1 MAKREYPLERTRNI
15 GIMAHIDA
23 GKTTTTERILY
34 YTGKIHKIGE
44 THDGASQMDFMEQ
57 EKERGITIQSAAT
70 TAVWRGFFDQ
80 FAKTPYRV
88 NIIDTPGHVDLTIE
102 VERALRVLD
111 GAVAVL
117 DGAAGVEPQTE
128 TVWRQATT
136 YDVPRIVFVNKMDKM
151 GADFEMSV
159 NSIHERLQVNAEA
172 IQWPIG
178 AEDDFEAIIDLI
190 TQEAYYPVDD
200 LGEKWEP
207 REIPAE
213 LKELAEEKRNTLIE
227 AVADVDDELMEK
239 YLEGEDISVDELKAA
254 IRRATLALQ
263 FYPVLAGSA
272 YKDKGVQMMLDAVV
286 DYLPG
291 PLDVK
296 PYIATDPK
304 TGEEVD
310 LIADDSKPF
319 AALAFKIMTDPFVGR
334 LTFMRVYT
342 GTLQSG
348 SYVQNTS
355 SDTRERVGRLL
366 QMHATSRTEIEEVFS
381 GDIAAAIGLKNT
393 TTGDSLTAVDH
404 QLILESM
411 EFPEPVIE
419 LAIEPKTKADQDK
432 LSNAIQK
439 LAEED
444 PSFRAT
450 TNPETGDTLIAGM
463 GELQLD
469 IMVDRMRREF
479 NVEATVGAPQVA
491 YREAFTQTVQARG
504 YFKRQSGGKGQY
516 GDVYIEFSPNEEGA
530 GFEFEDAIVG
540 GVVPREYIPSVEAG
554 LKDALNAGPLAGF
567 PLVDLKAKLYDG
579 SYHDVDSSEAAFKIA
594 ASLALKEAS
603 KTAGAVILEPIMA
616 VDIVAPEDNLGDV
629 MGHVSAR
636 RGMIEGQESRGP
648 VLAVKAKVPLS
659 EMFGYATTLR
669 SATQG
674 RGTFQMVF
682 DHYEAV
688 PKNIQDEII
697 KNSGNKED

>member
-70 TAVWRGFFDQ
+70 TAVWHGFFDQ

-88 NIIDTPGHVDLTIE
+88 NIIDTPGHVDFTIE

-136 YDVPRIVFVNKMDKM
+136 YDVPRIVFVNKMDKL
-151 GADFEMSV
+151 GADFQMSV
-159 NSIHERLQVNAEA
+159 DSIHERLQVNAEA

-178 AEDDFEAIIDLI
+178 AEDDFEAVIDLI
-190 TQEAYYPVDD
+190 TQEAYYPEDD

-207 REIPAE
+207 REIPE
-213 LKELAEEKRNTLIE
+213 EMKELAEEKRNTLIE
-227 AVADVDDELMEK
+227 AVADVDDDLMEK
-239 YLEGEDISVDELKAA
+239 YLEGEDISIEELKAA

-296 PYIATDPK
+296 PYIANDPK
-304 TGEEVD
+304 TDEEID

-342 GTLQSG
+342 GTLKSG

-393 TTGDSLTAVDH
+393 TTGDSLTDVSH

-450 TNPETGDTLIAGM
+450 TNQETGQTLIAGM

-491 YREAFTQTVQARG
+491 YREAFTKTVQARG
-504 YFKRQSGGKGQY
+504 FFKRQSGGKGQY
-516 GDVYIEFSPNEEGA
+516 GDVYIEFAPNEEGA

-594 ASLALKEAS
+594 ASLALKEAA

-629 MGHVSAR
+629 MGH
-636 RGMIEGQESRGP
+636 
-648 VLAVKAKVPLS
+648 
-659 EMFGYATTLR
+659 
-669 SATQG
+669 
-674 RGTFQMVF
+674 
-682 DHYEAV
+682 
-688 PKNIQDEII
+688 
-697 KNSGNKED
+697 

>member
-70 TAVWRGFFDQ
+70 TAVWHGFFDQ

-88 NIIDTPGHVDLTIE
+88 NIIDTPGHVDFTIE

-136 YDVPRIVFVNKMDKM
+136 YDVPRIVFVNKMDKL
-151 GADFEMSV
+151 GADFAMSV
-159 NSIHERLQVNAEA
+159 ESMHERLQVNAEA

-178 AEDDFEAIIDLI
+178 AEDEFEAVIDLI

-227 AVADVDDELMEK
+227 AVADVDDDLMEK
-239 YLEGEDISVDELKAA
+239 YLEGEDISVEELKAA

-296 PYIATDPK
+296 PYVANDPK
-304 TGEEVD
+304 TGEEID
-310 LIADDSKPF
+310 LIADDSKSF

-366 QMHATSRTEIEEVFS
+366 QMHATSRTEIDEVFS

-450 TNPETGDTLIAGM
+450 TNPETGDKLIAGM

-594 ASLALKEAS
+594 ASLALKEAA

-688 PKNIQDEII
+688 PKNIQEEII
-697 KNSGNKED
+697 KNSGKEA

>member
-1 MAKREYPLERTRNI
+1 M
-15 GIMAHIDA
+15 
-23 GKTTTTERILY
+23 
-34 YTGKIHKIGE
+34 
-44 THDGASQMDFMEQ
+44 
-57 EKERGITIQSAAT
+57 
-70 TAVWRGFFDQ
+70 
-80 FAKTPYRV
+80 
-88 NIIDTPGHVDLTIE
+88 
-102 VERALRVLD
+102 RVLD

-136 YDVPRIVFVNKMDKM
+136 YDVPRIVFVNKMDKL
-151 GADFEMSV
+151 GADFAMSV
-159 NSIHERLQVNAEA
+159 ESMHERLQVNAEA

-178 AEDDFEAIIDLI
+178 AEDEFEAVIDLI

-227 AVADVDDELMEK
+227 AVADVDDDLMEK
-239 YLEGEDISVDELKAA
+239 YLEGEDISVEELKAA

-296 PYIATDPK
+296 PYVANDPK
-304 TGEEVD
+304 TGEEID
-310 LIADDSKPF
+310 LIADDSKSF

-366 QMHATSRTEIEEVFS
+366 QMHATSRTEIDEVFS

-567 PLVDLKAKLYDG
+567 PLVDLKAKYDG

-594 ASLALKEAS
+594 ASLALKEAA

-688 PKNIQDEII
+688 PKNIQEEII
-697 KNSGNKED
+697 KNSGKEA

>member
-70 TAVWRGFFDQ
+70 TAVWHGFFDQ

-88 NIIDTPGHVDLTIE
+88 NIIDTPGHVDFTIE

-136 YDVPRIVFVNKMDKM
+136 YDVPRIVFVNKMDKL
-151 GADFEMSV
+151 GADFAMSV
-159 NSIHERLQVNAEA
+159 ESMHERLQVNAEA

-178 AEDDFEAIIDLI
+178 AEDEFEAVIDLI

-227 AVADVDDELMEK
+227 AVADVDDDLMEK
-239 YLEGEDISVDELKAA
+239 YLEGEDISVEELKAA

-272 YKDKGVQMMLDAVV
+272 YKDKGVQIMLDAVV

-296 PYIATDPK
+296 PYVANDPK
-304 TGEEVD
+304 TGEEID
-310 LIADDSKPF
+310 LIADDSKSF

-366 QMHATSRTEIEEVFS
+366 QMHATSRTEIDEVFS

-594 ASLALKEAS
+594 ASLALKEAA

-688 PKNIQDEII
+688 PKNIQEEII
-697 KNSGNKED
+697 KNSGKEA

>member
-70 TAVWRGFFDQ
+70 TAVWHGFFDQ

-88 NIIDTPGHVDLTIE
+88 NIIDTPGHVDFTIE

-151 GADFEMSV
+151 GADFQMSV
-159 NSIHERLQVNAEA
+159 DSIHERLQVNAEA

-178 AEDDFEAIIDLI
+178 AEDDFEAVIDLI
-190 TQEAYYPVDD
+190 TEEAYYPVDD

-213 LKELAEEKRNTLIE
+213 LKDLADEKHNTLIE

-239 YLEGEDISVDELKAA
+239 YLEGEEISVDELKAA

-296 PYIATDPK
+296 PYIANDPK

-310 LIADDSKPF
+310 LIADDDKSF

-342 GTLQSG
+342 GTLKSG

-355 SDTRERVGRLL
+355 SDSRERVGRLL

-393 TTGDSLTAVDH
+393 TTGDSLTSVDH
-404 QLILESM
+404 QLVLESM

-450 TNPETGDTLIAGM
+450 TNQETGDTLIAGM

-491 YREAFTQTVQARG
+491 YREAFTKTVQARG
-504 YFKRQSGGKGQY
+504 FFKRQSGGKGQY

-530 GFEFEDAIVG
+530 GFEFDDAIVG

-594 ASLALKEAS
+594 ASLALKEAA

-688 PKNIQDEII
+688 PKNIQEEII
-697 KNSGNKED
+697 KNSGEEK

>member
-70 TAVWRGFFDQ
+70 TAVWHGFFDQ

-88 NIIDTPGHVDLTIE
+88 NIIDTPGHVDFTIE

-136 YDVPRIVFVNKMDKM
+136 YDVPRIVFVNKMDKL
-151 GADFEMSV
+151 GADFQMSV
-159 NSIHERLQVNAEA
+159 DSIHERLQVNAEA

-178 AEDDFEAIIDLI
+178 AEDDFEAVIDLI
-190 TQEAYYPVDD
+190 TQEAYYPEDD
-200 LGEKWEP
+200 LGEKWAP
-207 REIPAE
+207 REIPEE

-227 AVADVDDELMEK
+227 AVADVDDDLMEK
-239 YLEGEDISVDELKAA
+239 YLEGEDISIEELKAA

-296 PYIATDPK
+296 PYIANDPK
-304 TGEEVD
+304 TDEEID

-342 GTLQSG
+342 GTLKSG

-393 TTGDSLTAVDH
+393 TTGDSLTDVSH

-450 TNPETGDTLIAGM
+450 TNQETGQTLIAGM

-491 YREAFTQTVQARG
+491 YREAFTKTVQARG
-504 YFKRQSGGKGQY
+504 FFKRQSGGKGQY
-516 GDVYIEFSPNEEGA
+516 GDVYIEFAPNEEGA

-567 PLVDLKAKLYDG
+567 PLV
-579 SYHDVDSSEAAFKIA
+579 
-594 ASLALKEAS
+594 
-603 KTAGAVILEPIMA
+603 
-616 VDIVAPEDNLGDV
+616 
-629 MGHVSAR
+629 
-636 RGMIEGQESRGP
+636 
-648 VLAVKAKVPLS
+648 
-659 EMFGYATTLR
+659 
-669 SATQG
+669 
-674 RGTFQMVF
+674 
-682 DHYEAV
+682 
-688 PKNIQDEII
+688 
-697 KNSGNKED
+697 

>member
-1 MAKREYPLERTRNI
+1 
-15 GIMAHIDA
+15 
-23 GKTTTTERILY
+23 
-34 YTGKIHKIGE
+34 

-70 TAVWRGFFDQ
+70 TAVWHGFFDQ
-80 FAKTPYRV
+80 FEKTPYRV
-88 NIIDTPGHVDLTIE
+88 NIIDTPGHVDFTIE

-151 GADFEMSV
+151 GADFQMSV
-159 NSIHERLQVNAEA
+159 DSMHERLQVNAEA

-178 AEDDFEAIIDLI
+178 AEDDFEAVIDLI
-190 TQEAYYPVDD
+190 TQEAYYPVDE

-207 REIPAE
+207 RDIPAD
-213 LKELAEEKRNTLIE
+213 LKDLAEEKRNTLIE
-227 AVADVDDELMEK
+227 AVADVDDDLMEK
-239 YLEGEDISVDELKAA
+239 YLEGEDISVEELKAA

-263 FYPVLAGSA
+263 FYPILAGSA

-296 PYIATDPK
+296 PYIAKDPK
-304 TGEEVD
+304 TDEEVD

-450 TNPETGDTLIAGM
+450 TNPETGQTLIAGM

-491 YREAFTQTVQARG
+491 YREAFTKTVQARG

-516 GDVYIEFSPNEEGA
+516 GDVWIEFSPNEEGA

-594 ASLALKEAS
+594 ASLALREAA

-688 PKNIQDEII
+688 PKNIQEEII
-697 KNSGNKED
+697 KTHGQEN

>member
-1 MAKREYPLERTRNI
+1 M
-15 GIMAHIDA
+15 MAHIDA

-70 TAVWRGFFDQ
+70 TAVWHGFFDQ
-80 FAKTPYRV
+80 FEKTPYRV
-88 NIIDTPGHVDLTIE
+88 NIIDTPGHVDFTIE

-151 GADFEMSV
+151 GADFQMSV
-159 NSIHERLQVNAEA
+159 DSMHERLQVNAEA

-178 AEDDFEAIIDLI
+178 AEDDFEAVIDLI
-190 TQEAYYPVDD
+190 TQEAYYPVDE

-207 REIPAE
+207 RDIPAD
-213 LKELAEEKRNTLIE
+213 LKDLAEEKRNTLIE
-227 AVADVDDELMEK
+227 AVADVDDDLMEK
-239 YLEGEDISVDELKAA
+239 YLEGEDISVEELKAA

-263 FYPVLAGSA
+263 FYPILAGSA

-296 PYIATDPK
+296 PYIAKDPK
-304 TGEEVD
+304 TDEEVD

-450 TNPETGDTLIAGM
+450 TNPETGQTLIAGM

-491 YREAFTQTVQARG
+491 YREAFTKTVQARG

-516 GDVYIEFSPNEEGA
+516 GDVWIEFSPNEEGA

-594 ASLALKEAS
+594 ASLALREAA

-688 PKNIQDEII
+688 PKNIQEEII
-697 KNSGNKED
+697 KTHGQEN

>member
-70 TAVWRGFFDQ
+70 TAVWHGFFDQ
-80 FAKTPYRV
+80 FEKTPYRV
-88 NIIDTPGHVDLTIE
+88 NIIDTPGHVDFTIE

-151 GADFEMSV
+151 GADFQMSV
-159 NSIHERLQVNAEA
+159 DSIHERLQVNAEA

-178 AEDDFEAIIDLI
+178 AEDDFEAVIDLI
-190 TQEAYYPVDD
+190 TQEAYYPVDE

-207 REIPAE
+207 RDIPAE
-213 LKELAEEKRNTLIE
+213 LKDLAEEKRNTLIE
-227 AVADVDDELMEK
+227 AVADVDDDLMEK
-239 YLEGEDISVDELKAA
+239 YLEGEDISVEELKAA

-296 PYIATDPK
+296 AYIANDPK
-304 TGEEVD
+304 TGEEID
-310 LIADDSKPF
+310 LIADDSKSF

-393 TTGDSLTAVDH
+393 TTGDSLTSVDH

-491 YREAFTQTVQARG
+491 YREAFTKTVQARG

-530 GFEFEDAIVG
+530 GFEFDDAIVG

-554 LKDALNAGPLAGF
+554 LKDSLNAGPLAGF

-594 ASLALKEAS
+594 ASLALREAA

-688 PKNIQDEII
+688 PKNIQEEII
-697 KNSGNKED
+697 KNSGKED

>member
-1 MAKREYPLERTRNI
+1 MARQTGLEKTRNF

-23 GKTTTTERILY
+23 GKTTTTERVLFL
-34 YTGKIHKIGE
+34 TNKIHKIGE

-70 TAVWRGFFDQ
+70 TAVWHGFFDQ

-88 NIIDTPGHVDLTIE
+88 NIIDTPGHVDFTIE

-136 YDVPRIVFVNKMDKM
+136 YDVPRIVFVNKMDKL
-151 GADFEMSV
+151 GADFQMSV
-159 NSIHERLQVNAEA
+159 DSIHERLQVNAEA

-178 AEDDFEAIIDLI
+178 AEDDFEAVIDLI
-190 TQEAYYPVDD
+190 TQEAYYPEDD
-200 LGEKWEP
+200 LGEKWAP
-207 REIPAE
+207 REIPE
-213 LKELAEEKRNTLIE
+213 EMKELAEEKRNTLIE
-227 AVADVDDELMEK
+227 AVADVDDDLMEK
-239 YLEGEDISVDELKAA
+239 YLEGEDISIEELKAA

-296 PYIATDPK
+296 PYIANDPK
-304 TGEEVD
+304 TDEEID

-342 GTLQSG
+342 GTLKSG

-393 TTGDSLTAVDH
+393 TTGDSLTDVSH

-450 TNPETGDTLIAGM
+450 TNQETGQTLIAGM

-491 YREAFTQTVQARG
+491 YREAFTKTVQARG
-504 YFKRQSGGKGQY
+504 FFKRQSGGKGQY
-516 GDVYIEFSPNEEGA
+516 GDVYIEFAPNEEGA

-594 ASLALKEAS
+594 ASLALKEAA

-688 PKNIQDEII
+688 PKNIQEEII
-697 KNSGNKED
+697 KTNGQED

>member
-70 TAVWRGFFDQ
+70 TAVWHGFFDQ

-88 NIIDTPGHVDLTIE
+88 NIIDTPGHVDFTIE

-117 DGAAGVEPQTE
+117 DGAAGVKPQTE

-136 YDVPRIVFVNKMDKM
+136 YDVPRIVFVNKMDKL
-151 GADFEMSV
+151 GADFQMSV
-159 NSIHERLQVNAEA
+159 DSIHERLQVNAEA

-178 AEDDFEAIIDLI
+178 AEDDFEAVIDLI
-190 TQEAYYPVDD
+190 TQEAYYPEDD
-200 LGEKWEP
+200 LGEKWAP
-207 REIPAE
+207 REIPEE

-227 AVADVDDELMEK
+227 AVADVDDDLMEK
-239 YLEGEDISVDELKAA
+239 YLEGEDISIEELKAA

-296 PYIATDPK
+296 PYIANDPK
-304 TGEEVD
+304 TDEEID

-342 GTLQSG
+342 GTLKSG

-393 TTGDSLTAVDH
+393 TTGDSLTDVSH

-450 TNPETGDTLIAGM
+450 TNQETGQTLIAGM

-491 YREAFTQTVQARG
+491 YREAFTKTVQARG
-504 YFKRQSGGKGQY
+504 FFKRQSGGKGQY
-516 GDVYIEFSPNEEGA
+516 GDVYIEFAPNEEGA

-594 ASLALKEAS
+594 ASLALKEAA

-688 PKNIQDEII
+688 PKNIQEEII
-697 KNSGNKED
+697 KTNGQED

>member
-1 MAKREYPLERTRNI
+1 
-15 GIMAHIDA
+15 
-23 GKTTTTERILY
+23 ILY

-70 TAVWRGFFDQ
+70 TAVWHGFFDQ

-88 NIIDTPGHVDLTIE
+88 NIIDTPGHVDFTIE

-136 YDVPRIVFVNKMDKM
+136 YDVPRIVFVNKMDKL
-151 GADFEMSV
+151 GADFQMSV
-159 NSIHERLQVNAEA
+159 DSIHERLQVNAEA

-178 AEDDFEAIIDLI
+178 AEDDFEAVIDLI
-190 TQEAYYPVDD
+190 TQEAYYPEDD
-200 LGEKWEP
+200 LGEKWAP
-207 REIPAE
+207 REIPE
-213 LKELAEEKRNTLIE
+213 EMKELAEEKRNTMIE
-227 AVADVDDELMEK
+227 AVADVDDDLMEK
-239 YLEGEDISVDELKAA
+239 YLEGEDISIEELKAA

-296 PYIATDPK
+296 PYIANDPK
-304 TGEEVD
+304 TDEEID

-342 GTLQSG
+342 GTLKSG

-393 TTGDSLTAVDH
+393 TTGDSLTDVSH

-450 TNPETGDTLIAGM
+450 TNQETGQTLIAGM

-491 YREAFTQTVQARG
+491 YREAFTKTVQA
-504 YFKRQSGGKGQY
+504 
-516 GDVYIEFSPNEEGA
+516 
-530 GFEFEDAIVG
+530 
-540 GVVPREYIPSVEAG
+540 
-554 LKDALNAGPLAGF
+554 
-567 PLVDLKAKLYDG
+567 
-579 SYHDVDSSEAAFKIA
+579 
-594 ASLALKEAS
+594 
-603 KTAGAVILEPIMA
+603 
-616 VDIVAPEDNLGDV
+616 
-629 MGHVSAR
+629 
-636 RGMIEGQESRGP
+636 
-648 VLAVKAKVPLS
+648 
-659 EMFGYATTLR
+659 
-669 SATQG
+669 
-674 RGTFQMVF
+674 
-682 DHYEAV
+682 
-688 PKNIQDEII
+688 
-697 KNSGNKED
+697 